1 MVAPGPIPAEEL
13 RRFFENL
20 PKTWKVA
27 QAVGMARAVREAGH
41 EAPDLSAQEAHLESL
56 LPMLREFGRT
66 ASGDDARTH
75 FTVGYI
81 LNALGRTE
89 EAEEPLRRAFALNP
103 HSPTIVGELIA
114 TLADLGR
121 VPEAIQVGRRA
132 LPLHVRHEVVPYQLA
147 ALLHSVGAFDEALA
161 VLNGLLAA
169 HPDHQLA
176 LRLQRVIQEASPGG
190 PRSSD

>member
-1 MVAPGPIPAEEL
+1 GRARRSRARQRMRSSFSCGKSWSSRSSPVVAPGPIPAEEL

-103 HSPTIVGELIA
+103 HSPTIV
-114 TLADLGR
+114 
-121 VPEAIQVGRRA
+121 
-132 LPLHVRHEVVPYQLA
+132 
-147 ALLHSVGAFDEALA
+147 
-161 VLNGLLAA
+161 
-169 HPDHQLA
+169 
-176 LRLQRVIQEASPGG
+176 
-190 PRSSD
+190 